1 MNQLIR
7 NIFRG
12 QLNRGLMIPIVKILL
27 MDRTTRKNI
36 FWNTDEY
43 TEYGDGF
50 QPEDEITAELVCG
63 DQGTLLQPRAAKN
76 KDLQGKRTLEHAE
89 VFTPLWIC
97 NRQNNLL
104 DEVWFERTDV
114 FNTSNGDKWITHHH
128 KISFPDKLKKYWT
141 DYVDNKQLEITCGEA
156 PYMVSPYDTLTGQKI
171 PLENRIGILD
181 RKLRIVNENT
191 QNESE
196 WFSWTIRAFQSTFG
210 FEYQGDS
217 LTIARLNLLLTFV
230 ENLFFKWK
238 RLATK
243 KELDQ
248 IARIISWNFWQMDGL
263 TGTVPGGK
271 PEEQYELQ
279 NLFAS
284 TDTTELKPSCRI
296 MDWRNLKKS
305 FVFRKL
311 YE

>member
-1 MNQLIR
+1 MNRLIR
-7 NIFRG
+7 NIFRE
-12 QLNRGLMIPIVKILL
+12 QLNRGLMIPVVNTLL
-27 MDRTTRKNI
+27 MDRTTRQNI

-43 TEYGDGF
+43 KEYGDGF
-50 QPEDEITAELVCG
+50 QPEDEITPDLVCG
-63 DQGTLLQPRAAKN
+63 DRGALLQPRIAKD
-76 KDLQGKRTLEHAE
+76 KELQGKRTLEHAE

-97 NRQNNLL
+97 NLQNNLL
-104 DEVWFERTDV
+104 DKAWFGTANI
-114 FNTSNGDKWITHHH
+114 FNTMNGTKWITHHH
-128 KISFPDKLKKYWT
+128 KIVFPNEPNKNWT
-141 DYVDNKQLEITCGEA
+141 DYVDNKRLEITCGEA
-156 PYMVSPYDTLTGQKI
+156 PYVVSPYDTITGQKI
-171 PLENRIGILD
+171 SLENRIGILD

-196 WFSWTIRAFQSTFG
+196 WFNWTLRAFQSTFG
-210 FEYQGDS
+210 FECQGDS

-230 ENLFFKWK
+230 ENLFYKWN

-271 PEEQYELQ
+271 PEMQYESQ
-279 NLFAS
+279 DLFAS
-284 TDTTELKPSCRI
+284 TNTTELKPSCRI

-305 FVFRKL
+305 FIFRKI

>member
-1 MNQLIR
+1 MNRLIV

-12 QLNRGLMIPIVKILL
+12 QVNRGIMIPIMKVLL

-43 TEYGDGF
+43 KEYGNGF
-50 QPEDEITAELVCG
+50 QAEDEITPDLVCG
-63 DQGTLLQPRAAKN
+63 DQGNLLQPRTAKN
-76 KDLQGKRTLEHAE
+76 KELQGKRTLEHAE

-97 NRQNNLL
+97 NLQNNLL
-104 DEVWFERTDV
+104 DASWFGTENI
-114 FNTSNGDKWITHHH
+114 FNTPNGTKWITHHQ
-128 KISFPDKLKKYWT
+128 KIVFPDKHGKNWK
-141 DYVDNKQLEITCGEA
+141 DYVDTKRLEITCGEA
-156 PYMVSPYDTLTGQKI
+156 PYVVSPYDTITGHKI

-191 QNESE
+191 RDETE
-196 WFSWTIRAFQSTFG
+196 WLKWIMRAYQSTYG

-230 ENLFFKWK
+230 ENMVKKWN

-243 KELDQ
+243 QELND
-248 IARIISWNFWQMDGL
+248 IAKIISWNFWQMDGL

-271 PEEQYELQ
+271 PEEQYESQ
-279 NLFAS
+279 DLFAS
-284 TDTTELKPSCRI
+284 PDTTEVKPSCRI
-296 MDWRNLKKS
+296 MDWHNQKKS
-305 FVFRKL
+305 FIFRKI